1 MSILNDMDIKNLSI
15 ARQQFAQCVF
25 THKVQES
32 AVERNAKYSSR
43 IKWGNIII
51 VSLTLIFLVL
61 QVFNQKNIV
70 YSYIAAGVT
79 LIEIIFLI
87 VQLNFNFDNKMSE
100 HKDSALKY
108 MALRD
113 KYKNFIVDIV
123 NSSLS
128 DREIRNKRNV
138 LQSEY
143 QIISDTAPE
152 TNSKDYGK
160 AQEKLFGKK
169 KNGEEFTWSED
180 EIDHFLPDTLK
191 LINLKGE

>member
-1 MSILNDMDIKNLSI
+1 MLNDMDTKNLSI

-32 AVERNAKYSSR
+32 AVEKNNVYFIWVK
-43 IKWGNIII
+43 IINIIL
-51 VSLTLIFLVL
+51 VSPTLIFLVL
-61 QVFNQKNIV
+61 QAFNQKNLA
-70 YSYIAAGVT
+70 YSYIATGIT
-79 LIEIIFLI
+79 IIEIIFLI
-87 VQLNFNFDNKMSE
+87 VQLNFNFDKKMSK

-113 KYKNFIVDIV
+113 RYKNFIVDIV
-123 NSSLS
+123 NSNLS
-128 DREIRNKRNV
+128 DREIRDKRDV

-152 TNSKDYGK
+152 TNSEDYGK

-191 LINLKGE
+191 LINLKEG